1 MRKLSSKKDQSGAI
15 MPDVNFVNY
24 SQILEDFRAA
34 LAGASLINGLSFAT
48 KSDGSRSVFGNAQ
61 DTDFDY
67 VNMPMADCRIRRADP
82 ENTAGQTY
90 YNDIVI
96 EVEIACF
103 DMTSRAKCAK
113 MRDDLTNAVQR
124 FFQQNP
130 HFSAFVDTVQVGAV
144 DFETGETKAQG
155 EFVAAAVA
163 QFHVKL
169 YSEN

>member
-1 MRKLSSKKDQSGAI
+1 MT
-15 MPDVNFVNY
+15 NFINY
-24 SQILEDFRAA
+24 SQILTDFRNS
-34 LAGASLINGLSFAT
+34 LAGATLINGLAFAV
-48 KSDGSRSVFGNAQ
+48 KADGTPAVFKNAQ

-90 YNDIVI
+90 YSDITV

-103 DMTSRAKCAK
+103 DMTSRDKCAT

-124 FFQQNP
+124 FFQGNP

-144 DFETGETKAQG
+144 DFEVGETKAQG

-169 YSEN
+169 YTEN